1 MAALALCPTILP
13 DVEWWQNIPKV
24 VNLIQKYS
32 CRSVCFAMDQIII
45 LHAHRWELLVLLH
58 SAWHFHDHSSLLH
71 LTVCLLLFLPASPHS
86 GDMSPSRERVSSE
99 ETSTCQ
105 KKFTSSPSCLS
116 SPSNPSVSHISSLPG
131 THHSSF
137 PLLPSS
143 SCHLIQ
149 ITELACV
156 SFVCRPILPGR
167 WTGGEKTDSHRGMRV
182 CVYEMEGE
190 KEREEKCRNFSWR

>member
-24 VNLIQKYS
+24 VNLIRKYS

-71 LTVCLLLFLPASPHS
+71 LTVCLLLFLPAAPHS

-116 SPSNPSVSHISSLPG
+116 SPSNPSVSHISSAPSLAPI
-131 THHSSF
+131 TPLF
-137 PLLPSS
+137 LCYPPLLAIWFRSLS
-143 SCHLIQ
+143 
-149 ITELACV
+149 
-156 SFVCRPILPGR
+156 
-167 WTGGEKTDSHRGMRV
+167 
-182 CVYEMEGE
+182 
-190 KEREEKCRNFSWR
+190 